1 MDIKNKIVELKNG
14 EKYVVADSIT
24 YSNRTFLLV
33 GKLLGEEIDTLEICE
48 LVGKKIEKILD
59 EELSENIKQI
69 FAMNLEI
76 N

>member
-24 YSNRTFLLV
+24 YSNRTL
-33 GKLLGEEIDTLEICE
+33 
-48 LVGKKIEKILD
+48 LD
-59 EELSENIKQI
+59 EELSENLKQI